1 MRCIRIIT
9 LCLGCALAAPA
20 AAGDM
25 GRDPAGSFYT
35 GVWSFDGTCASGDG
49 MTLAPDGTAG
59 FDEWG
64 EGLWAESADGERL
77 VLILKVMEPGV
88 ENPKPR
94 ILLKEFRATFK
105 RAHRLEGEFLDD
117 QRKIEAVKCPAES
130 AG

>member
-1 MRCIRIIT
+1 MSHIRIVT

-20 AAGDM
+20 ASEQLGK
-25 GRDPAGSFYT
+25 DPAGSFYT

-49 MTLAPDGTAG
+49 MALAADGNAR

-64 EGLWAESADGERL
+64 EGLWAESADGGRL
-77 VLILKVMEPGV
+77 FLILKVMEPGL

-94 ILLKEFRATFK
+94 IVFKEFRATFK
-105 RAHRLEGEFLDD
+105 RMHRLEGEFLDD
-117 QRKIEAVKCPAES
+117 KRTIEAVKCPAEP